1 MNNIPKIK
9 LGIVA
14 VSRDCFPEELSV
26 NRRKA
31 LVAAYKANMMQ
42 RIYMSVLSVS

>member
-1 MNNIPKIK
+1 MRTMINIPEVKI
-9 LGIVA
+9 GIVA

-31 LVAAYKANMMQ
+31 LVDAYKAK
-42 RIYMSVLSVS
+42 